1 MGMVAVTFRL
11 MPENPGVNLDKI
23 KKEVGRIISSHDN
36 VELKNV
42 AIKPIGF
49 GLSALEIL
57 LVMPDAGGTD
67 KIEEELSGIDG
78 VESVEAGDITL
89 L

>member
-1 MGMVAVTFRL
+1 MGLVAVTLRI
-11 MPENPGVNLDKI
+11 MPDGPEINLNRI
-23 KKEVGRIISSHDN
+23 KKEVERIIGSHDN
-36 VELKNV
+36 VELKNA

-57 LVMPDAGGTD
+57 MVMPDAGGSD
-67 KIEEELSGIDG
+67 KIEEELAGIEG

>member
-1 MGMVAVTFRL
+1 MGLVAVTLRI
-11 MPENPGVNLDKI
+11 MPESPDVDLKRIEKDIENI
-23 KKEVGRIISSHDN
+23 AKKHG
-36 VELKNV
+36 VELKST

-57 LVMPDAGGTD
+57 LVVPDSGGTD
-67 KIEEELSGIDG
+67 RIEQDISGIEG
-78 VESVEAGDITL
+78 VESVEAGDVTL

>member
-1 MGMVAVTFRL
+1 MGLVAITFRV
-11 MPENPGVNLDKI
+11 MPENPDVNLDKI
-23 KKEVGRIISSHDN
+23 KKEVERIISSHDN
-36 VELKNV
+36 VELKNAV
-42 AIKPIGF
+42 VKPIGF

-57 LVMPDAGGTD
+57 LVMPDSGGTD
-67 KIEEELSGIDG
+67 KIEEELSEIEG